1 MLAFQQIDPIS
12 TASRP
17 DFYGSE
23 GLNDPIPT
31 GLTPNSYGSAV
42 YFNLRSVL

>member
-1 MLAFQQIDPIS
+1 MPIFQKIDPIS
-12 TASRP
+12 TALRP
-17 DFYGSE
+17 DFYGFE

-42 YFNLRSVL
+42 YFN